1 MNWLDIIIIVVLAL
15 FILSGLIQ
23 GLIRT
28 ALALAGLIVGIFLAG
43 RYYVAFGNWLPIANT
58 NVANIVAFAIIFIAV
73 MVAAVLL
80 AFFLRKIISLIMLGW
95 ADKLLGAL
103 FGLVLGGLLCAAA
116 LAACVKFELGESF
129 IQGSGIAR
137 LLLDWF
143 PVVLALLPSDFNA
156 VREFFQ

>member
-1 MNWLDIIIIVVLAL
+1 MNWLDIILIVVLAL
-15 FILSGLIQ
+15 SILNGLVQ

-28 ALALAGLIVGIFLAG
+28 AFGLAGLVLGIFLAG

-58 NVANIVAFAIIFIAV
+58 DIANIVAFAIIFIVV
-73 MVAAVLL
+73 MVAAGII
-80 AFFLRKIISLIMLGW
+80 AFFIRRIISLVMLGW

-103 FGLVLGGLLCAAA
+103 LGLVLGGLLCAAA
-116 LAACVKFELGESF
+116 LAVCVKFGLGEGT

-137 LLLDWF
+137 LLLDWL
-143 PVVLALLPSDFNA
+143 PVVLALLPSEFDG

>member
-1 MNWLDIIIIVVLAL
+1 MNWLDIVLIVVLAL

-23 GLIRT
+23 GFIRT

-58 NVANIVAFAIIFIAV
+58 NIANIVAFAIIFIAV

-103 FGLVLGGLLCAAA
+103 FGLVLGALFCGAVLTLLTRFLTIEAT
-116 LAACVKFELGESF
+116 VG
-129 IQGSGIAR
+129 GSWIATM
-137 LLLDWF
+137 LLDRF
-143 PVVLALLPSDFNA
+143 PVVLALLPEEFDA

>member
-1 MNWLDIIIIVVLAL
+1 MNWLDIILIVVLAL
-15 FILSGLIQ
+15 FILNGLVQ

-28 ALALAGLIVGIFLAG
+28 AFALAGLVLGIFLAG

-58 NVANIVAFAIIFIAV
+58 DIANIVAFAIIFIAV
-73 MVAAVLL
+73 MVAAGIL
-80 AFFLRKIISLIMLGW
+80 AFFMRRIIRLVLLGW

-103 FGLVLGGLLCAAA
+103 LGLVLGGLLCAAA
-116 LAACVKFELGESF
+116 LAVCVKFGLGEST

-143 PVVLALLPSDFNA
+143 PAVLALLPSEFDG

>member
-1 MNWLDIIIIVVLAL
+1 MNWLDIILIVVLAL

-28 ALALAGLIVGIFLAG
+28 ALALAGLIVGILLAG

-58 NVANIVAFAIIFIAV
+58 NIANIVAFAIIFIAV

-80 AFFLRKIISLIMLGW
+80 AFFLRRIISLVMLGW

-103 FGLVLGGLLCAAA
+103 FGLVLGALFCGAA
-116 LAACVKFELGESF
+116 LTLLTRFLNIEATVS
-129 IQGSGIAR
+129 GSWIATM
-137 LLLDWF
+137 LLDRF
-143 PVVLALLPSDFNA
+143 PVVLALLPEEFDA

>member
-1 MNWLDIIIIVVLAL
+1 MNWLDIVLIVVLAL

-23 GLIRT
+23 GFIRT

-58 NVANIVAFAIIFIAV
+58 NIANIVAFAIIFIAV

-80 AFFLRKIISLIMLGW
+80 AFFLRRIISLIMLGW

-103 FGLVLGGLLCAAA
+103 FGLVLGALFCGAVLTLLTRFLTIEAT
-116 LAACVKFELGESF
+116 VG
-129 IQGSGIAR
+129 GSWIATM
-137 LLLDWF
+137 LLDRF
-143 PVVLALLPSDFNA
+143 PVVLALLPEEFDA

>member
-1 MNWLDIIIIVVLAL
+1 MNWLDIIIIIVLAL

-23 GLIRT
+23 GFIRT

-43 RYYVAFGNWLPIANT
+43 RYYVTFGNWLPIANT
-58 NVANIVAFAIIFIAV
+58 NIANIVAFAIIFIAV

-80 AFFLRKIISLIMLGW
+80 AFFLRRIISLIMLGW

-103 FGLVLGGLLCAAA
+103 FGLVLGALFCGAVLTLLTRFLTIEAT
-116 LAACVKFELGESF
+116 VG
-129 IQGSGIAR
+129 GSWIATM
-137 LLLDWF
+137 LLDRF
-143 PVVLALLPSDFNA
+143 PVVLALLPEEFDA